1 MVVNLRGSEG
11 RAPAAGFSADWVNL
25 TSIPRH
31 KWQPTPPPR
40 SQACYHV
47 LPAICCTLW
56 GVAPGPFVLVWSTK
70 PLMSLWLFPDSFS
83 SVQRLGLRGT
93 AQHIPTLIYRPPGQ
107 NRIQTLPWISAP
119 IPARRLHR
127 PMPHPSQFV
136 FLTLSPIH
144 TQTHIYTSTHILNF
158 QAADK
163 ALLLIPTF
171 IALWS
176 RNMTFPLMNLLCA

>member
-1 MVVNLRGSEG
+1 MAAYSSPKEPSLLPFPACHLLHTGVLLQDPLFWS
-11 RAPAAGFSADWVNL
+11 APLSHWCLCG
-25 TSIPRH
+25 
-31 KWQPTPPPR
+31 
-40 SQACYHV
+40 
-47 LPAICCTLW
+47 
-56 GVAPGPFVLVWSTK
+56 
-70 PLMSLWLFPDSFS
+70 
-83 SVQRLGLRGT
+83 SVQTLFLRSRGWASTSFVGLRGT

-119 IPARRLHR
+119 IPACRLHR